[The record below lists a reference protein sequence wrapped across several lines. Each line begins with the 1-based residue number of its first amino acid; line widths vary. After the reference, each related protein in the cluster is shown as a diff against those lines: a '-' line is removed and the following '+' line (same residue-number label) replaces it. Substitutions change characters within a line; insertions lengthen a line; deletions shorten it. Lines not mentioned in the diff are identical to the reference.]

1 MSAKP
6 VVLAVRT
13 FPPAVEARLVRDYDA
28 IISADDVVPGDGLPQ
43 VLDAHQAEAVLIAGP
58 QSLTAEIIAALPD
71 RVRAAASFGVG
82 FDHIDVAA
90 AKARGLIVTNTPDV
104 LNDATADTAFL
115 LLMGVARRAHEGEA
129 LGRAGQWHSGATTAM
144 LGHDVTGKTLG
155 IVGMG
160 RIGRAL
166 AKRARGFDMQVHYH
180 NRSRLT
186 ADLEQGATYHPD
198 PATML
203 PLCDFLSLHCPSTP
217 DTHHW
222 LNADRMAQ
230 LPAGAFVVNTS
241 RGPVVDENALVAAL
255 DGHLGGAGLD
265 VYEQEPTVHPGLIAA
280 PNTFLLPH
288 LGSATVETRDAMGF
302 CCLDNLD
309 AIFAGK
315 EPPNRIA

>member
-6 VVLAVRT
+6 TVLVVRKL
-13 FPPAVEARLVRDYDA
+13 PPAVEARLERDYDA
-28 IISADDVVPGDGLPQ
+28 ILSADDVPPGDSLPQ
-43 VLDAHQAEAVLIAGP
+43 LLDAKQAEGVLIASG
-58 QSLTAEIIAALPD
+58 QKLTAENIAALPD
-71 RVRAAASFGVG
+71 RVRVAASFGVG
-82 FDHIDVAA
+82 FEHIDIEA

-129 LGRAGQWHSGATTAM
+129 LVRAGKWHSGATTAM
-144 LGHDVTGKTLG
+144 LGRDVTGKTLG

-166 AKRARGFDMQVHYH
+166 AKRARGFDMQIHYH
-180 NRSRLT
+180 NRSRLSP
-186 ADLEQGATYHPD
+186 DLEQGATYHPD
-198 PATML
+198 AATML
-203 PLCDFLSLHCPSTP
+203 PLCDFISLHCPATP
-217 DTHHW
+217 ETHHW

-230 LPAGAFVVNTS
+230 LPKGAYVVNTS
-241 RGPVVDENALVAAL
+241 RGPVVDEAALVDAL
-255 DGHLGGAGLD
+255 KGHLGGAGLD

-288 LGSATVETRDAMGF
+288 VGSATVETRDAMGF
-302 CCLDNLD
+302 CCVDNLD
-309 AIFAGK
+309 AVFAGK